1 MTTTPI
7 NPTRD
12 KDTTDYL
19 YEILRGLPSVIGGI
33 EAEQAA
39 MVNLLREAKANLEDA
54 ELNATL
60 TAPMEGKNAEARKLE
75 SQAALAKDET
85 VKKFKKEVMRYEAEI
100 EMNEAEAKSKR
111 REFQA
116 AIALAE
122 LHAARI
128 SAMYRN
134 QEQTQYKHLV

>member
-7 NPTRD
+7 NPNRD
-12 KDTTDYL
+12 KDMTDYL
-19 YEILRGLPSVIGGI
+19 YEVLRGLPAVIGGI

-54 ELNATL
+54 ELNAKFNVQFPEKSTVDAQKRL
-60 TAPMEGKNAEARKLE
+60 IEMTV
-75 SQAALAKDET
+75 SKDET
-85 VKKFKKEVMRYEAEI
+85 VRKYQKEVMRYEAEI

-128 SAMYRN
+128 NAMYRN
-134 QEQTQYKHLV
+134 QTQQQKKEA

>member
-7 NPTRD
+7 PQRND
-12 KDTTDYL
+12 KEITDKIYL
-19 YEILRGLPSVIGGI
+19 MLTELPSVIGGI

-39 MVNLLREAKANLEDA
+39 MQNLKREALANLEDA

-60 TAPMEGKNAEARKLE
+60 NAPQEGKNAEARKLE
-75 SQAALAKDET
+75 AQAALAKDET

-128 SAMYRN
+128 NAMYRVN
-134 QEQTQYKHLV
+134 KTN

>member
-7 NPTRD
+7 NPNRD
-12 KDTTDYL
+12 RDMTDYL
-19 YEILRGLPSVIGGI
+19 YDVLRGLPTVIGGI

-39 MVNLLREAKANLEDA
+39 MLNLKREAQSNLEDA

-60 TAPMEGKNAEARKLE
+60 NAPMPEKSNADARKLIIE
-75 SQAALAKDET
+75 SALAKDET
-85 VKKFKKEVMRYEAEI
+85 VKKLKKEVMRYEAEI

-116 AIALAE
+116 AVALAE

-128 SAMYRN
+128 NAMNRVQKTN
-134 QEQTQYKHLV
+134 

>member
-1 MTTTPI
+1 MQGPI
-7 NPTRD
+7 NPNRD
-12 KDTTDYL
+12 RDMTDYL
-19 YEILRGLPSVIGGI
+19 YLHLLELPGVIGGI

-39 MVNLLREAKANLEDA
+39 LVNCKREAEANLENA

-60 TAPMEGKNAEARKLE
+60 NAAMPEKSNADVRKLIVE
-75 SQAALAKDET
+75 STLAKDET
-85 VKKFKKEVMRYEAEI
+85 VKKFKKEVMQYEAEI

-116 AIALAE
+116 CVALAE

-128 SAMYRN
+128 NAMHRVN
-134 QEQTQYKHLV
+134 KTTG

>member
-1 MTTTPI
+1 MQQPTPP
-7 NPTRD
+7 NPNRD
-12 KDTTDYL
+12 KETTDWL
-19 YEILRGLPSVIGGI
+19 YTVLRELPTAIGGI

-39 MVNLLREAKANLEDA
+39 MLNLKREAQANLEDA

-60 TAPMEGKNAEARKLE
+60 NAPQDGKNAEARKLE
-75 SQAALAKDET
+75 AQAALLKDET
-85 VKKFKKEVMRYEAEI
+85 VKKLRKEVMRYEAEI

-128 SAMYRN
+128 NAMYRAQKTN
-134 QEQTQYKHLV
+134 

>member
-1 MTTTPI
+1 MQPPTPP
-7 NPTRD
+7 NRD
-12 KDTTDYL
+12 KEVTDWLYL
-19 YEILRGLPSVIGGI
+19 VLRELPTAIGGI

-39 MVNLLREAKANLEDA
+39 MSNLKREAQANLEDA

-60 TAPMEGKNAEARKLE
+60 AAPQDGKNAEARKLE
-75 SQAALAKDET
+75 LAAALAKDET

-128 SAMYRN
+128 NAMNRIQKTN
-134 QEQTQYKHLV
+134 

>member
-1 MTTTPI
+1 MQPPAP
-7 NPTRD
+7 NRD
-12 KDTTDYL
+12 KETTDWL
-19 YEILRGLPSVIGGI
+19 YMVLRELPAAIGGI

-39 MVNLLREAKANLEDA
+39 MSNLKREAQANLEDA

-60 TAPMEGKNAEARKLE
+60 AAPQDGKNAEARKLE
-75 SQAALAKDET
+75 LAAALAKDET

-100 EMNEAEAKSKR
+100 EMNEAKAKSKR

-128 SAMYRN
+128 NAMNRVQKTN
-134 QEQTQYKHLV
+134 

>member
-1 MTTTPI
+1 MQPPV
-7 NPTRD
+7 NPNRD
-12 KDTTDYL
+12 KETTDWL
-19 YEILRGLPSVIGGI
+19 YMILRELPAAIGGI

-39 MVNLLREAKANLEDA
+39 MLNLKREAQSNLEDA

-60 TAPMEGKNAEARKLE
+60 NAPQDGKNAEARKLE
-75 SQAALAKDET
+75 AQAALLKDET
-85 VKKFKKEVMRYEAEI
+85 IKKLRKEVMRYEAEI

-128 SAMYRN
+128 NAMHRAQKTN
-134 QEQTQYKHLV
+134 